1 MRVSRDQGEPVSPES
16 KIFYVF
22 FLYVLGKVNAHY
34 FAKEDFTTNS
44 SKCICIR
51 KGEVGQLLEV
61 QSSGWWKMCVEGVVG
76 WTPGEFWDMLQ
87 VRPFFNHV
95 HLVLACVASVSARV
109 RRERRDESKKKRTP
123 FCFSL
128 PL

>member
-1 MRVSRDQGEPVSPES
+1 MYLVVRVNLCSPES

-95 HLVLACVASVSARV
+95 HLLPR
-109 RRERRDESKKKRTP
+109 
-123 FCFSL
+123 FFSNSGAE
-128 PL
+128 

>member
-1 MRVSRDQGEPVSPES
+1 
-16 KIFYVF
+16 
-22 FLYVLGKVNAHY
+22 
-34 FAKEDFTTNS
+34 
-44 SKCICIR
+44 
-51 KGEVGQLLEV
+51 
-61 QSSGWWKMCVEGVVG
+61 MCVEGVVG

>member
-1 MRVSRDQGEPVSPES
+1 MNLCSPEP
-16 KIFYVF
+16 KISIVF
-22 FLYVLGKVNAHY
+22 FLLYVLGKVNAHY

-87 VRPFFNHV
+87 VRLFFN
-95 HLVLACVASVSARV
+95 LVPR
-109 RRERRDESKKKRTP
+109 
-123 FCFSL
+123 FFSNSEVE
-128 PL
+128 